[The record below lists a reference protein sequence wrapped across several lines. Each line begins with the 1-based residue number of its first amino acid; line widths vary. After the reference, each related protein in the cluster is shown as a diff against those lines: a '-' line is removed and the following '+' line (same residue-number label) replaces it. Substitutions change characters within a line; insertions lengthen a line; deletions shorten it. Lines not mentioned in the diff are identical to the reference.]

1 VRFSFQNIFSV
12 LNKMSS
18 ARTLKGDL
26 EFGKTFELNMY
37 DLIKQL
43 DGDLVPSTDAFAL
56 FDFVSDKTEVEL
68 KSRTFYMRTYPTT
81 IVGTNK
87 IRYIES
93 NPDKSYYFC
102 FAFTDGLYYLKY
114 SKDLFSKFKKK
125 KCERND
131 RGKTE
136 SMEVLHI
143 PIEYLTQI
151 HKRNSKGEYT
161 IKFE

>member
-1 VRFSFQNIFSV
+1 
-12 LNKMSS
+12 MSS
-18 ARTLKGDL
+18 ARTLVGDL
-26 EFGKTFELNMY
+26 EFGKSFEMNMY

-43 DGDLVPSTDAFAL
+43 DGDLVPSTDTFAL

-87 IRYIES
+87 IRYIEN

-102 FAFTDGLYYLKY
+102 FAFTDGLFYLKY

-131 RGKTE
+131 RGRIET
-136 SMEVLHI
+136 MDVIHI

-161 IKFE
+161 IKFD

>member
-1 VRFSFQNIFSV
+1 MNP
-12 LNKMSS
+12 

-26 EFGKTFELNMY
+26 EFGKSSEELNFE
-37 DLIKQL
+37 LIKQL
-43 DGDLVPSTDAFAL
+43 DGDLLPTGAYDL
-56 FDFVSDKTEVEL
+56 FDYRSDKTEVEL
-68 KSRTFYMRTYPTT
+68 KTRTFYMRTYPTT

>member
-1 VRFSFQNIFSV
+1 
-12 LNKMSS
+12 MSS
-18 ARTLKGDL
+18 ARTLESDL
-26 EFGKTFELNMY
+26 KFGKTFEMNMF
-37 DLIKQL
+37 DLIKQI
-43 DGDLVPSTDAFAL
+43 DGDLIPSEDPFAL
-56 FDFVSDKTEVEL
+56 FDFVSDKSEVEL

-81 IVGTNK
+81 IVGANK
-87 IRYIES
+87 IKYIES

-102 FAFTDGLYYLKY
+102 FAFIDGLYYVKY

-136 SMEVLHI
+136 IMDVIHI

-151 HKRNSKGEYT
+151 HKRNANGFYT